1 MAYLINVNEIIHKI
15 KENQKPL
22 MLNFSEYELENTD
35 MNAILDTLKE
45 ENKVIS
51 LNFGNQTFT
60 EETSKKLGE
69 ILEKTTSL
77 QNLDLSDCLIH
88 LNHEDSFVLGL
99 KENKTLQRLTF
110 KNTRL
115 EDKSLWG
122 PLPRIIE
129 ALAESKTL
137 ISLNCKGQGE
147 IFTSP
152 LDADAGIE
160 RLIISGFID
169 DIVKALQSPE
179 CCIEEFYL
187 EGVDSMP
194 EVKAALQVNAEKS
207 KPPILMEGIEME
219 AEPGAVLIEIEADTR
234 VFAEIKSIP
243 LSQSIFGK
251 KASSRCSSSAEE
263 MEETD
268 KKQYEPRSSNPSK

>member
-1 MAYLINVNEIIHKI
+1 MPNLININEIIHKI

-22 MLNFSEYELENTD
+22 LLNFSEYELDNTD
-35 MNAILDTLKE
+35 MNAILEALKE

-51 LNFGNQTFT
+51 LNFANQTFT
-60 EETSKKLGE
+60 EETSKMLGE

-77 QNLDLSDCLIH
+77 QNLDLSDCVIH
-88 LNHEDSFVLGL
+88 LNHEEDRFALGL
-99 KENKTLQRLTF
+99 KENKTLQRLSF

-115 EDKSLWG
+115 EDKSLLG

-152 LDADAGIE
+152 VDADAGIE
-160 RLIISGFID
+160 RFIISLFIE

-187 EGVDSMP
+187 EGVDSRP
-194 EVKAALQVNAEKS
+194 EVKAALQVNAKKS
-207 KPPILMEGIEME
+207 KPPILMEGIEIE
-219 AEPGAVLIEIEADTR
+219 AEPGAVLQETEADAR

-251 KASSRCSSSAEE
+251 NASSRRSSSTEE
-263 MEETD
+263 IDETD
-268 KKQYEPRSSNPSK
+268 KKQDEPRSSF